1 MKKDGEAMTNEHLE
15 EANRLFEQAMA
26 ETTEKINVFEKTF
39 WYRQLNYSEQ
49 MMARQIILSF
59 GEYMFDYHFQ
69 MLYEW
74 EEKALQDVL
83 LDIFPHE
90 FVVGPKFFEKVV
102 VVLIKFFEFLYFHEN
117 YSQGLYLSEIIKS
130 LQDVI
135 LVEVE
140 NLLRDT
146 PEAELLILGEELGLD
161 MSNLEDIDCLYHLAE
176 LIQNEGIRSQNIVP
190 MKARKI

>member
-1 MKKDGEAMTNEHLE
+1 MRKDGGTMTNEHLE
-15 EANRLFEQAMA
+15 EANRLFEQAMNEA
-26 ETTEKINVFEKTF
+26 EEKINVFEKTF

-49 MMARQIILSF
+49 MISRKIIMSF
-59 GEYMFDYHFQ
+59 SEYMFDYHFQ
-69 MLYEW
+69 TLNEW

-90 FVVGPKFFEKVV
+90 FVAGPKFFEKVI

-117 YSQGLYLSEIIKS
+117 YSQGLYLAEKIKS
-130 LQDVI
+130 LQDVV

-161 MSNLEDIDCLYHLAE
+161 MSNLEDIDCLYQLAE

-190 MKARKI
+190 MKTRKI